1 LGNAAILVNP
11 ANEVEIAQALRSF
24 LPDRAKR
31 EELIRRGKERA
42 HRFTEKDF
50 AEVLL
55 GYWTNLSQYDG
66 AGPLNRQ
73 TLPAC
78 NFGFRLQWVSRRE
91 FPFRC
96 LV

>member
-1 LGNAAILVNP
+1 LGNAAILANP

-55 GYWTNLSQYDG
+55 GLLDEFESI
-66 AGPLNRQ
+66 
-73 TLPAC
+73 
-78 NFGFRLQWVSRRE
+78 RRCWAAE
-91 FPFRC
+91 SPDSSC
-96 LV
+96 L